1 MFRCENSR
9 ACAFTAL
16 LFNSQRLLRLCCVVL
31 GGFVVHNRVMGRL
44 AVSRAIGDIAFKT
57 GTNGAQMVTGAPE
70 VGLLKLRVF
79 WLP

>member
-1 MFRCENSR
+1 M
-9 ACAFTAL
+9 
-16 LFNSQRLLRLCCVVL
+16 L

-70 VGLLKLRVF
+70 VS
-79 WLP
+79 